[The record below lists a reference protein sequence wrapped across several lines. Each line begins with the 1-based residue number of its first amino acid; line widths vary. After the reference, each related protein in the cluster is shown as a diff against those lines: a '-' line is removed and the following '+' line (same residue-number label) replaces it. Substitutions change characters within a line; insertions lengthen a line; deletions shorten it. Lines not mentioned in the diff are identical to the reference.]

1 MINFYTIIFIVNQ
14 EARIEDGGTRRK
26 GCAPTGHVVL
36 PALARLPAPQRPER
50 RRRRRDA
57 HVQTLAAKPP
67 PEPGA
72 RPPRRGQRHVLG
84 HAAGLD
90 APRQGARRASF
101 PSRAPRMMRSTIRSR
116 SAASASSPTRTQP
129 ARAASS
135 RSCTAPRPRCG
146 TAPPSPPAMAAAGA
160 GGTTRTTSAKLIS
173 VIASFQEKLYFIDST
188 REVCAID
195 LSPTRPTLQ
204 RFDVHGSAVRFPPG

>member
-26 GCAPTGHVVL
+26 GCAPTVHVVL
-36 PALARLPAPQRPER
+36 LALARLPAPQRPER

-57 HVQTLAAKPP
+57 HVQPLAAKPP

-72 RPPRRGQRHVLG
+72 RPPR
-84 HAAGLD
+84 
-90 APRQGARRASF
+90 QGARRVVPALPVEPSHRRQASF
-101 PSRAPRMMRSTIRSR
+101 PSRAPRIMRSTIRSR

-135 RSCTAPRPRCG
+135 RSSTAPRPRCG

-204 RFDVHGSAVRFPPG
+204 RFDVHGSAVRFPLG